1 MLAKLELL
9 MGRLPMIELAQ
20 SFLADLPRRLAH
32 LQEAEGRQAF
42 LAHAHQLA
50 GTAGTLGLA
59 EISAVCRRLIA
70 GDAEDAPRQLR
81 ELDAAIGRGT
91 AALREALAPEDSYQ
105 PAARDE

>member
-1 MLAKLELL
+1 MLSKLELL

-20 SFLADLPRRLAH
+20 SFLADLPRRLAN
-32 LQEAEGRQAF
+32 LQEAENRQSF

-70 GDAEDAPRQLR
+70 GRAEDAPQQLR

-91 AALREALAPEDSYQ
+91 AALREALAPEEHYQ
-105 PAARDE
+105 SANWDE